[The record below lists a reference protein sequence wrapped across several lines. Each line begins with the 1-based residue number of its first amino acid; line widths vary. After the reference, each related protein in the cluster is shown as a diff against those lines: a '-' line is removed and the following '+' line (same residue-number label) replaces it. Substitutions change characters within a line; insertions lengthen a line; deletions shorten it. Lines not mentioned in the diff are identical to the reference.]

1 MMSRVARR
9 VALVAVVAL
18 IGACGGAADDAA
30 PSLDP
35 PADDV
40 VLRLIV
46 DDAVAAD
53 WTLED
58 LEQSVSFVEVDIDGD
73 TQNGPRLLD
82 VLEASGVEDW
92 ETAQVIGMG
101 EGRTFEIELDIT
113 AEDVDE
119 RWVLDVT
126 NRGTL
131 KLAADDL
138 ARDQW
143 VRDVGEIRIP

>member
-1 MMSRVARR
+1 MSSIARR
-9 VALVAVVAL
+9 VALVAAVAL
-18 IGACGGAADDAA
+18 IGGCGGTADGA

-40 VLRLIV
+40 VLRVIV
-46 DDAVAAD
+46 DDALAAD
-53 WTLED
+53 WTLD
-58 LEQSVSFVEVDIDGD
+58 GLEEAVPFTEMDIDGD

-82 VLEASGVEDW
+82 VLTASGVDDW
-92 ETAQVIGMG
+92 ATAEVIGMG
-101 EGRTFEIELDIT
+101 EGRSFEVGLDIDAADT
-113 AEDVDE
+113 DED
-119 RWVLDVT
+119 WILDVT

-138 ARDQW
+138 ARDLW